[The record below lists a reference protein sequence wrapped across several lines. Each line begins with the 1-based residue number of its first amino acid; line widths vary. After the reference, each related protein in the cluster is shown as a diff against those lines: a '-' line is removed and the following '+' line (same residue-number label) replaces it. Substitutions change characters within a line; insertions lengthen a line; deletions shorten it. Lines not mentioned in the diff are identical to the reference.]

1 LDVPNSYS
9 LPTLTELMYD
19 YCKKSD
25 NSEISSRQDNFDNT
39 FQNSF
44 GWVLKRTLRV
54 PGISTADIIITSEN
68 RNDTDPQT
76 VLAILMQLDRGTIIK
91 PKISELKRLESE
103 LTTKLESFVIHLRR
117 LSEYIDLE
125 IPYKD

>member
-1 LDVPNSYS
+1 
-9 LPTLTELMYD
+9 MYD